1 MNNGG
6 DVLARGQRRATFPP
20 AQTTREKY
28 DAAFV
33 DFDPEAYRKKCAE
46 EDAARDKELT
56 ERENAQ
62 G

>member
-1 MNNGG
+1 MKNGG

-28 DAAFV
+28 DAAFA
-33 DFDPEAYRKKCAE
+33 DFDPAEYRKKCAE
-46 EDAARDKELT
+46 EDAAREQRLE
-56 ERENAQ
+56 ERDNAQ